1 MRFTQLFLIFFA
13 LLSVS
18 GCSVMTL
25 PESVSRGILNNDD
38 LATVRDGLP
47 TYLLLVDGLLEN
59 YPDSESILMTASAL
73 NGAYAGVFIDEP
85 ERKKRLTD
93 KSLDLALKAVCSHKK
108 KACDIRKMPFD
119 EYNDLL
125 RKMSRK
131 KDLAPLYSLGSAWA
145 SSIQIN
151 SNDWNAI
158 AELARVQA
166 LMTHIVE
173 LNPNYEKGMPW
184 LYLGVLNSLLP
195 QSLGGKP
202 EVAKGN
208 FERAIEVSNGRNLI
222 VKVFYAQQY
231 ARLIFDQETHD
242 RLLNE
247 VLEADPHEDL
257 LTLQNVYAQSLAE
270 TLLAGSQD
278 YFE

>member
-1 MRFTQLFLIFFA
+1 MHYFRFLAVALALF
-13 LLSVS
+13 VTC

-25 PESVSRGILNNDD
+25 PDSVSKGILNNDD

-47 TYLLLVDGLLEN
+47 SYLLLVDGILEN
-59 YPDSESILMTASAL
+59 YPDNESILITASAL
-73 NGAYAGVFIDEP
+73 NGAYAGVFVEEP

-93 KSLDLALKAVCSHKK
+93 KSLNLALKATCSHNK
-108 KACDIRKMPFD
+108 KACDIRTMPFD
-119 EYNDLL
+119 EYTLL
-125 RKMSRK
+125 LQKMKKK

-145 SSIQIN
+145 SSIQMN
-151 SNDWNAI
+151 SSDWNAI

-166 LMTHIVE
+166 LMQHIVD
-173 LNPNYEKGMPW
+173 LNPEYELGMPW

-202 EVAKGN
+202 EVAKQH

-231 ARLIFDQETHD
+231 ARLVFDQEIHD

-247 VLEADPHEDL
+247 VLQADPHEDL
-257 LTLQNVYAQSLAE
+257 LTLQNVYAQSLAK
-270 TLLAGSQD
+270 TLLAESQE